1 MAASLDWLVRGGT
14 VVGPDGLRRSDVAVA
29 EGKIVEL
36 GEEIDPGRAQN
47 MLDATGLLVFPG
59 IIDAHNHAYYDDD
72 IETYSLSAAHGGITS
87 LVSFAGRP
95 WGSSGGSQS
104 AVDIVDDFVTDG
116 EARSYLD
123 FGVQS
128 ILSPD
133 DIPGAVAGLFDRGVA
148 AYKVF
153 MAFPGNRMVED
164 GKILELM
171 EHVAAIG
178 GLCMVHCENGHA
190 THHLEQRLRREGRV
204 TAADYVD
211 SRPPQLETEA
221 VHRALALAEIAGCDC
236 YIVHVSAAASMDVID
251 RFRANGGPDRYAETC
266 PHYLLFDRHD
276 QERLGSLA
284 KISPPM
290 REAAD
295 VEGLWA
301 AVASGSVDVVA
312 SDCSGQTLVTK
323 SRGGSN
329 FFDAAFGL
337 PGVEQLFPVVFDEA
351 VNRRGVDPS
360 TLARVF
366 CERPANIFGLV
377 GKGRLEPGYD
387 GDLVVFD
394 PDARWTV
401 RAADQHGNSD
411 YTVYEGRELRG
422 RAVFSLLRGQPLLQ
436 DGEVR
441 VAAGAGRFLRADRAA
456 ARRSET

>member
-1 MAASLDWLVRGGT
+1 MAASLDWLIQGGQIVESGRVRRAD
-14 VVGPDGLRRSDVAVA
+14 VGVAG
-29 EGKIVEL
+29 GKIVE
-36 GEEIDPGRAQN
+36 IADRVDPQGAKN
-47 MLDATGLLVFPG
+47 VLDAAGLLVFPG

-95 WGSSGGSQS
+95 WGSAGGSHS
-104 AVDIVDDFVTDG
+104 AVDIVDDFVADG

-123 FGVQS
+123 FGVQA

-133 DIPGAVAGLFDRGVA
+133 DIPAAVPGLFERGVA

-190 THHLEQRLRREGRV
+190 THHLEQRLRREGRIS
-204 TAADYVD
+204 AADYVD

-236 YIVHVSAAASMDVID
+236 YIVHVSAAASMEVID
-251 RFRANGGPDRYAETC
+251 AFRAHGGPRRYAETC

-290 REAAD
+290 READD
-295 VEGLWA
+295 VEGLWQA
-301 AVASGSVDVVA
+301 LSNGSVDVVA
-312 SDCSGQTLVTK
+312 SDCSGQTLATK

-337 PGVEQLFPVVFDEA
+337 PGVEQLFPVIYDEA
-351 VNRRGVDPS
+351 VNKRGLDPS
-360 TLARVF
+360 ALSRAF
-366 CERPANIFGLV
+366 CERPAKIFGLT
-377 GKGRLEPGYD
+377 GKGRLERGYD
-387 GDLVVFD
+387 GDLVLFD

-401 RAADQHGNSD
+401 RASEQHGNSD
-411 YTVYEGRELRG
+411 YTIYEGRELRG
-422 RAVFSLLRGQPLLQ
+422 RAVFSLLRGKPLLQ

-441 VAAGAGRFLRADRAA
+441 VDAGAGRFLRAERAA
-456 ARRSET
+456 ACGSES

>member
-1 MAASLDWLVRGGT
+1 MTTSFDWLVRGGT
-14 VVGPDGLRRSDVAVA
+14 VVGPDGLRRADVGIV
-29 EGKIVEL
+29 EGKIAEVGADLDPAGAAEL
-36 GEEIDPGRAQN
+36 I
-47 MLDATGLLVFPG
+47 DATGLLVFPG

-72 IETYSLSAAHGGITS
+72 IESYSLSAAYGGITS

-95 WGSSGGSQS
+95 WGASGGSQS
-104 AVDIVDDFVTDG
+104 AVDIVDDFVADG
-116 EARSYLD
+116 DARSYLD

-133 DIPGAVAGLFDRGVA
+133 DIPGAVDGLFDRGVA

-221 VHRALALAEIAGCDC
+221 VQRALALAEIAGCDC
-236 YIVHVSAAASMDVID
+236 YIVHVSAAASMEVIE
-251 RFRANGGPDRYAETC
+251 RFRAHGGPERYAETC

-290 REAAD
+290 REPGD
-295 VEGLWA
+295 VEGLWD
-301 AVASGSVDVVA
+301 AVAREAVDVVA
-312 SDCSGQTLVTK
+312 SDCSGQTLETK

-337 PGVEQLFPVVFDEA
+337 PGVEQLFPIVYDEA
-351 VNRRGVDPS
+351 VRRGVELS
-360 TLARVF
+360 TLARAF
-366 CERPANIFGLV
+366 CARPAEIFGLV
-377 GKGRLEPGYD
+377 GKGRLEPGFD
-387 GDLVVFD
+387 GDLVVYD
-394 PDARWTV
+394 PEARWTV

-411 YTVYEGRELRG
+411 YTPYEGRELRG
-422 RAVFSLLRGQPLLQ
+422 RPVFSLLRGQALLR

-441 VAAGAGRFLRADRAA
+441 LAAGAGRFLRADRAA
-456 ARRSET
+456 VRGPET